1 MKIIPRDKGSE
12 APLTLTPTTSSQLA
26 LLVGGALEGDGDIA
40 FTGLSSLNDATEMQ
54 ATFITSDAH
63 AKLWAQ
69 SRARIAIVGR
79 QVKSPLTT
87 QSLSPSF
94 SPSVSQTPIAAPAG
108 NPQSRA
114 LIRVENADLA
124 VAKILQ
130 TFAAPTTLPAPGA
143 HASAVIDP
151 SASIGKD
158 ARIGALVSVGAG
170 SHIGNGC
177 VLHAGARV
185 AAHVSIGDE
194 CVIHCNAFIDE
205 RSVLGSRV
213 IIHASA
219 VIGGDGFGYRPA
231 ADGKSLMRI
240 PHTGN
245 VVLDDDVEI
254 GANTCVDRA
263 KFGSTRIG
271 AGTKIDN
278 LCQIAHGCR
287 IGRMTVIAGMSGLA
301 GSVTVG
307 DGVQIG
313 GYCGIADHTTIGDG
327 ARLAAKSAVMNDVP
341 AGATWGGMPAQEIRE
356 ELRVIAAI
364 RKLPQW
370 SRKLRTLLEDQ
381 AKSPSKDQPQGP

>member
-1 MKIIPRDKGSE
+1 MIPK
-12 APLTLTPTTSSQLA
+12 TSSQLA
-26 LLVGGALEGDGDIA
+26 VLVGGALEGAGDIA
-40 FTGLSSLNDATEMQ
+40 FTGLSSLADATEHE

-63 AKLWAQ
+63 AKLWEH
-69 SRARIAIVGR
+69 SRARIAIVGN
-79 QVKSPLTT
+79 QVKSQLSNSPTKSALSSTST
-87 QSLSPSF
+87 QSA
-94 SPSVSQTPIAAPAG
+94 QTQA
-108 NPQSRA
+108 RA
-114 LIRVENADLA
+114 LIRVDNADLA
-124 VAKILQ
+124 VAKVLEV
-130 TFAAPTTLPAPGA
+130 FAPPTTLPAVGA
-143 HASAVIDP
+143 HASAVIDA
-151 SASIGKD
+151 SAIIGKD

-177 VLHAGARV
+177 VLHAGARIASNV
-185 AAHVSIGDE
+185 TLGE
-194 CVIHCNAFIDE
+194 GCVIHSNAFIDE
-205 RSVLGSRV
+205 RCVLGARV

-231 ADGKSLMRI
+231 ADGKSLTRI

-263 KFGSTRIG
+263 KFGSTKIG

-307 DGVQIG
+307 NGVQIG
-313 GYCGIADHTTIGDG
+313 GYCGIGDHKIIGDG
-327 ARLAAKSAVMNDVP
+327 ARLAAKSAVMNDIP
-341 AGATWGGMPAQEIRE
+341 AGATWGGMPAQDIRE

-370 SRKLRTLLEDQ
+370 SRKLRTLLEEQTKDS
-381 AKSPSKDQPQGP
+381 AKDPLKGPSKVQ

>member
-1 MKIIPRDKGSE
+1 MIPK
-12 APLTLTPTTSSQLA
+12 TSSQLA
-26 LLVGGALEGDGDIA
+26 VLVGGALEGAGDIA
-40 FTGLSSLNDATEMQ
+40 FTGLSSLADATEHE

-63 AKLWAQ
+63 AKLWEH
-69 SRARIAIVGR
+69 SRARIAIVGN
-79 QVKSPLTT
+79 QVKSQLSNSPTKSALSTTST
-87 QSLSPSF
+87 QSA
-94 SPSVSQTPIAAPAG
+94 QTQA
-108 NPQSRA
+108 RA
-114 LIRVENADLA
+114 LIRVDNADLA
-124 VAKILQ
+124 VAKVLEV
-130 TFAAPTTLPAPGA
+130 FAPPTTLPAVGA
-143 HASAVIDP
+143 HASAVIDA
-151 SASIGKD
+151 SAIIGKD
-158 ARIGALVSVGAG
+158 ARIGALVSVGSG

-177 VLHAGARV
+177 VLHAGARIASNV
-185 AAHVSIGDE
+185 TLGE
-194 CVIHCNAFIDE
+194 GCVIHSNAFIDE
-205 RSVLGSRV
+205 RCVLGARV

-231 ADGKSLMRI
+231 ADGKSLTRI

-263 KFGSTRIG
+263 KFGSTKIG

-307 DGVQIG
+307 NGVQIG
-313 GYCGIADHTTIGDG
+313 GYCGIGDHKTIGDG
-327 ARLAAKSAVMNDVP
+327 ARLAAKSAVMNDIP
-341 AGATWGGMPAQEIRE
+341 AGATWGGMPAQDIRE

-370 SRKLRTLLEDQ
+370 SRKLRTLLEEQTKDS
-381 AKSPSKDQPQGP
+381 AKDPLKGPSKVQ

>member
-1 MKIIPRDKGSE
+1 MRIIPRDKGSE
-12 APLTLTPTTSSQLA
+12 SPLALPPTTSSQLA
-26 LLVGGALEGDGDIA
+26 LLVGGALEGDQDIA
-40 FTGLSSLNDATEMQ
+40 FTGLSSLKDATEQQ

-63 AKLWAQ
+63 AKLWPH
-69 SRARIAIVGR
+69 SRARVAIVGR
-79 QVKSPLTT
+79 QVKAPLTI
-87 QSLSPSF
+87 QPS
-94 SPSVSQTPIAAPAG
+94 SQASSATHAG

-124 VAKILQ
+124 VTKVLEA
-130 TFAAPTTLPAPGA
+130 FAPPATLPELGA
-143 HASAVIDP
+143 HASAVIHA
-151 SASIGKD
+151 SATIENG
-158 ARIGALVSVGAG
+158 ARIGALASVGAG
-170 SHIGNGC
+170 SKIGKGC

-185 AAHVSIGDE
+185 AAHVSIGDQ

-381 AKSPSKDQPQGP
+381 TKSPSKDQPQGP

>member
-1 MKIIPRDKGSE
+1 MKTIPRDKGSKTQL
-12 APLTLTPTTSSQLA
+12 ALTPTTSSQLA

-87 QSLSPSF
+87 QPLSPS
-94 SPSVSQTPIAAPAG
+94 SNQAPIAATAG
-108 NPQSRA
+108 HPQSRA

-130 TFAAPTTLPAPGA
+130 TFAAPATLPAPGA

-205 RSVLGSRV
+205 RSVLGARV

-231 ADGKSLMRI
+231 ADGKSLTRI

-287 IGRMTVIAGMSGLA
+287 VGRMTVIAGMSGLA

-381 AKSPSKDQPQGP
+381 TKSPSKDQPQGP

>member
-1 MKIIPRDKGSE
+1 MIPK
-12 APLTLTPTTSSQLA
+12 TSSQLA
-26 LLVGGALEGDGDIA
+26 ALVGGALEGPGDIA
-40 FTGLSSLNDATEMQ
+40 FTGLSSLTDATEHE

-63 AKLWAQ
+63 AKLWANC
-69 SRARIAIVGR
+69 RARIAIVAN
-79 QVKSPLTT
+79 QVKAPLSHQAVHASISAT
-87 QSLSPSF
+87 SEHVVHAHP
-94 SPSVSQTPIAAPAG
+94 
-108 NPQSRA
+108 RA
-114 LIRVENADLA
+114 LIRVDNADLA
-124 VAKILQ
+124 VVKVLEA
-130 TFAAPTTLPAPGA
+130 FAPPATLPALGV
-143 HASAVIDP
+143 HASAVIDA
-151 SASIGKD
+151 SATIGKD
-158 ARIGALVSVGAG
+158 ARIGPLVSVGAG
-170 SHIGNGC
+170 SKIAAGC

-185 AAHVSIGDE
+185 GANVTMGEH
-194 CVIHCNAFIDE
+194 CVIHSNAFIDE
-205 RSVLGSRV
+205 RCVLGARV

-231 ADGKSLMRI
+231 ADGKSLTRI

-307 DGVQIG
+307 NGVQIG
-313 GYCGIADHTTIGDG
+313 GYCGIGDHKTIGDG
-327 ARLAAKSAVMNDVP
+327 ARLAAKSAVMNDIP
-341 AGATWGGMPAQEIRE
+341 AGATWGGMPAQDIRE

-370 SRKLRTLLEDQ
+370 SRKLRTMLEEPTKLPATDPL
-381 AKSPSKDQPQGP
+381 KGPPKVP

>member
-1 MKIIPRDKGSE
+1 MIPK
-12 APLTLTPTTSSQLA
+12 TSSQLA
-26 LLVGGALEGDGDIA
+26 TLVGGALDGAGDIA
-40 FTGLSSLNDATEMQ
+40 FTGLSSLADATEHE

-63 AKLWAQ
+63 AKLWDH
-69 SRARIAIVGR
+69 SRARIAIVGN
-79 QVKSPLTT
+79 QVKTELSNSPTNHGI
-87 QSLSPSF
+87 SPTSA
-94 SPSVSQTPIAAPAG
+94 QGAQG
-108 NPQSRA
+108 HSRA
-114 LIRVENADLA
+114 LIRVDNADLA
-124 VAKILQ
+124 VAKVLAI
-130 TFAAPTTLPAPGA
+130 FAPPTTLPSVGA
-143 HASAVIDP
+143 HASAVIDA
-151 SASIGKD
+151 SAIIGKD

-177 VLHAGARV
+177 VLHSGARI
-185 AAHVSIGDE
+185 AAN
-194 CVIHCNAFIDE
+194 VILGENCIIHSNAFIDE
-205 RSVLGSRV
+205 RCVLGARV

-231 ADGKSLMRI
+231 ADGKSLTRI

-263 KFGSTRIG
+263 KFGSTKIG

-307 DGVQIG
+307 NGVQIG
-313 GYCGIADHTTIGDG
+313 GYCGIGDHKTIGDG
-327 ARLAAKSAVMNDVP
+327 ARLAAKSAVMNDIP
-341 AGATWGGMPAQEIRE
+341 AGATWGGMPAQDIRE

-370 SRKLRTLLEDQ
+370 SRKLRTLLEEQIKDP
-381 AKSPSKDQPQGP
+381 AKDPLKGPSKVQ

>member
-1 MKIIPRDKGSE
+1 MIPK
-12 APLTLTPTTSSQLA
+12 TSSQLA
-26 LLVGGALEGDGDIA
+26 ALVGGALEGAGDIA
-40 FTGLSSLNDATEMQ
+40 FTGLSSLADATEHE

-63 AKLWAQ
+63 AKLWDH
-69 SRARIAIVGR
+69 SRARIAIVGN
-79 QVKSPLTT
+79 QVKTKLSNSPTNSALSSTST
-87 QSLSPSF
+87 QGA
-94 SPSVSQTPIAAPAG
+94 QT
-108 NPQSRA
+108 QSRA
-114 LIRVENADLA
+114 LIRVDNADLA
-124 VAKILQ
+124 VVKVLEM
-130 TFAAPTTLPAPGA
+130 FAPPTMLPALGA
-143 HASAVIDP
+143 HASAVIDA
-151 SASIGKD
+151 SAIIGKD
-158 ARIGALVSVGAG
+158 ARIGALVSIGAG

-177 VLHAGARV
+177 VLHAGARI
-185 AAHVSIGDE
+185 AANVTLGEGCI
-194 CVIHCNAFIDE
+194 IHSNAFIDE
-205 RSVLGSRV
+205 RCVLGARV

-231 ADGKSLMRI
+231 ADGKSLTRI

-263 KFGSTRIG
+263 KFGSTKIG

-307 DGVQIG
+307 NGVQIG
-313 GYCGIADHTTIGDG
+313 GYCGIGDHKTIGDG
-327 ARLAAKSAVMNDVP
+327 ARLAAKSAVMNDIP
-341 AGATWGGMPAQEIRE
+341 AGATWGGMPAQDIRE

-370 SRKLRTLLEDQ
+370 SRKLRTLLEEQIKDP
-381 AKSPSKDQPQGP
+381 ATDPLKGPSKVQ

>member
-1 MKIIPRDKGSE
+1 MIPK
-12 APLTLTPTTSSQLA
+12 TSSQLA
-26 LLVGGALEGDGDIA
+26 TLVGGALDGAGDIA
-40 FTGLSSLNDATEMQ
+40 FTGLSSLADATEHE

-63 AKLWAQ
+63 AKLWEH
-69 SRARIAIVGR
+69 SRARIAIVGN
-79 QVKSPLTT
+79 QVKTQLSNSPTNSGLSSTST
-87 QSLSPSF
+87 QSA
-94 SPSVSQTPIAAPAG
+94 QTQA
-108 NPQSRA
+108 RA
-114 LIRVENADLA
+114 LIRVDNADLA
-124 VAKILQ
+124 VAKVLAI
-130 TFAAPTTLPAPGA
+130 FAPPTTLPSVGA
-143 HASAVIDP
+143 HASAVIDA
-151 SASIGKD
+151 SAIIGKD

-177 VLHAGARV
+177 VLHSGARI
-185 AAHVSIGDE
+185 AANVILGES
-194 CVIHCNAFIDE
+194 CVIHSNAFIDE
-205 RSVLGSRV
+205 RCVLGARV

-231 ADGKSLMRI
+231 ADGKSLTRI

-263 KFGSTRIG
+263 KFGSTKIG

-307 DGVQIG
+307 NGVQIG
-313 GYCGIADHTTIGDG
+313 GYCGIGDHKTIGDG
-327 ARLAAKSAVMNDVP
+327 ARLAAKSAVMNDIP
-341 AGATWGGMPAQEIRE
+341 AGATWGGMPAQDIRE

-370 SRKLRTLLEDQ
+370 SRKLRTLLEEQIKDP
-381 AKSPSKDQPQGP
+381 AKDPLKGPSKVQ

>member
-1 MKIIPRDKGSE
+1 MKTIPRDKGSKTQL
-12 APLTLTPTTSSQLA
+12 ALTPTTSSQLA

-87 QSLSPSF
+87 QPLSPS
-94 SPSVSQTPIAAPAG
+94 SNQAPIAATAG
-108 NPQSRA
+108 HPQSRA

-130 TFAAPTTLPAPGA
+130 TFAAPATLPALGA

-158 ARIGALVSVGAG
+158 ARIGALVSIGAG

-185 AAHVSIGDE
+185 AAHVSIGDQ

-231 ADGKSLMRI
+231 ADGKSLTRI

-245 VVLDDDVEI
+245 VVLEDDVEI

-370 SRKLRTLLEDQ
+370 SRKLRTLLEDPT
-381 AKSPSKDQPQGP
+381 KSPSKDQLQGP

>member
-1 MKIIPRDKGSE
+1 MIPK
-12 APLTLTPTTSSQLA
+12 TSSQLA
-26 LLVGGALEGDGDIA
+26 ALVGGALEGPGDIA
-40 FTGLSSLNDATEMQ
+40 FTGLSSLADATEHE

-63 AKLWAQ
+63 AKLWEH
-69 SRARIAIVGR
+69 SRARIAIVGN
-79 QVKSPLTT
+79 QVKSQLSNSPTNSALSSTST
-87 QSLSPSF
+87 QGA
-94 SPSVSQTPIAAPAG
+94 QTRT
-108 NPQSRA
+108 RA
-114 LIRVENADLA
+114 LIRVDNADLA
-124 VAKILQ
+124 VAKVLEM
-130 TFAAPTTLPAPGA
+130 FAPATTLPVLGA
-143 HASAVIDP
+143 HASAVIDA
-151 SASIGKD
+151 SAVIGKD

-177 VLHAGARV
+177 VLHAGARI
-185 AAHVSIGDE
+185 AANVTLGEGCI
-194 CVIHCNAFIDE
+194 IHSNSFIDE
-205 RSVLGSRV
+205 RCVLGARV

-231 ADGKSLMRI
+231 ADGKSLTRI

-263 KFGSTRIG
+263 KFGSTKIG

-307 DGVQIG
+307 NGVQIG
-313 GYCGIADHTTIGDG
+313 GYCGIGDHKTIGDG
-327 ARLAAKSAVMNDVP
+327 ARLAAKSAVMNDIP
-341 AGATWGGMPAQEIRE
+341 AGATWGGMPAQDIRE

-370 SRKLRTLLEDQ
+370 SRKLKTLFEEQTKAPATDPL
-381 AKSPSKDQPQGP
+381 KGPSKV

>member
-1 MKIIPRDKGSE
+1 LIPK
-12 APLTLTPTTSSQLA
+12 TSSQLA
-26 LLVGGALEGDGDIA
+26 VLVGGALEGAGDIA
-40 FTGLSSLNDATEMQ
+40 FTGLSSLADATEHE

-63 AKLWAQ
+63 AKLWEH
-69 SRARIAIVGR
+69 SRARIAIVGN
-79 QVKSPLTT
+79 QVKSQLSNSPTNSALSSAST
-87 QSLSPSF
+87 QGA
-94 SPSVSQTPIAAPAG
+94 QT
-108 NPQSRA
+108 QTRA
-114 LIRVENADLA
+114 LIRVDNADLA
-124 VAKILQ
+124 VAKVLEI
-130 TFAAPTTLPAPGA
+130 FAPPTTLPAVGA
-143 HASAVIDP
+143 HVSAVIDA
-151 SASIGKD
+151 SAVIGKD

-177 VLHAGARV
+177 VLHAGARI
-185 AAHVSIGDE
+185 AANVTLGE
-194 CVIHCNAFIDE
+194 GCVIHSNAFIDE
-205 RSVLGSRV
+205 RCVLGARV

-231 ADGKSLMRI
+231 ADGKSLTRI

-263 KFGSTRIG
+263 KFGSTKIG

-307 DGVQIG
+307 NGVQIG
-313 GYCGIADHTTIGDG
+313 GYCGIGDHKTIGDG
-327 ARLAAKSAVMNDVP
+327 ARLAAKSAVMNDIP
-341 AGATWGGMPAQEIRE
+341 AGATWGGMPAQDIRE

-370 SRKLRTLLEDQ
+370 SRKLRTLLEEQTKDS
-381 AKSPSKDQPQGP
+381 AKDPLKGPSKVQ

>member
-1 MKIIPRDKGSE
+1 MIPK
-12 APLTLTPTTSSQLA
+12 TSSQLA
-26 LLVGGALEGDGDIA
+26 VLVGGALEGAGDIA
-40 FTGLSSLNDATEMQ
+40 FTGLSSLADATEHE

-63 AKLWAQ
+63 AKLWEH
-69 SRARIAIVGR
+69 SRARIAIVGN
-79 QVKSPLTT
+79 QVKSQLSNSPTKSALSSTST
-87 QSLSPSF
+87 QSA
-94 SPSVSQTPIAAPAG
+94 QTQA
-108 NPQSRA
+108 RA
-114 LIRVENADLA
+114 LIRVDNADLA
-124 VAKILQ
+124 VAKVLEV
-130 TFAAPTTLPAPGA
+130 FAPPTTLPAVGA
-143 HASAVIDP
+143 HASAVIDA
-151 SASIGKD
+151 SAIIGKD
-158 ARIGALVSVGAG
+158 ARIGALVSVGSG

-177 VLHAGARV
+177 VLHAGARIASNV
-185 AAHVSIGDE
+185 TLGE
-194 CVIHCNAFIDE
+194 GCVIHSNAFIDE
-205 RSVLGSRV
+205 RCVLGARV

-231 ADGKSLMRI
+231 ADGKSLTRI

-263 KFGSTRIG
+263 KFGSTKIG

-307 DGVQIG
+307 NGVQIG
-313 GYCGIADHTTIGDG
+313 GYCGIGDHKTIGDG
-327 ARLAAKSAVMNDVP
+327 ARLAAKSAVMNDIP
-341 AGATWGGMPAQEIRE
+341 AGATWGGMPAQDIRE

-370 SRKLRTLLEDQ
+370 SRKLRTLLEEQTKDSSMDPL
-381 AKSPSKDQPQGP
+381 KGPSKVQ

>member
-1 MKIIPRDKGSE
+1 MIPK
-12 APLTLTPTTSSQLA
+12 TSSQLA
-26 LLVGGALEGDGDIA
+26 ALVGGALEGAGDIA
-40 FTGLSSLNDATEMQ
+40 FTGLSSLADATEHE

-63 AKLWAQ
+63 AKLWDH
-69 SRARIAIVGR
+69 SRARIAIVGN
-79 QVKSPLTT
+79 QVKTKLSNSPTNSALSSTST
-87 QSLSPSF
+87 QGA
-94 SPSVSQTPIAAPAG
+94 QT
-108 NPQSRA
+108 QSRA
-114 LIRVENADLA
+114 LIRVDNADLA
-124 VAKILQ
+124 VVKVLEM
-130 TFAAPTTLPAPGA
+130 FAPPTMLPALGA
-143 HASAVIDP
+143 HASAVIDA
-151 SASIGKD
+151 SAIIGKD
-158 ARIGALVSVGAG
+158 ARIGALVSIGAG

-177 VLHAGARV
+177 VLHAGARI
-185 AAHVSIGDE
+185 AANVTLGEGCI
-194 CVIHCNAFIDE
+194 IHSNAFIDE
-205 RSVLGSRV
+205 RCVLGARV

-231 ADGKSLMRI
+231 ADGKSLTRI

-263 KFGSTRIG
+263 KFGSTKIG

-307 DGVQIG
+307 NGVQIG
-313 GYCGIADHTTIGDG
+313 GYCGIGDHKTIGDG
-327 ARLAAKSAVMNDVP
+327 ARLAAKSAVMNDIP
-341 AGATWGGMPAQEIRE
+341 AGATWGGMPAQDIRE

-370 SRKLRTLLEDQ
+370 SRKLRTLLEEQTKDS
-381 AKSPSKDQPQGP
+381 AKDPLKGPSKVQ

>member
-1 MKIIPRDKGSE
+1 MIPK
-12 APLTLTPTTSSQLA
+12 TSSQLA
-26 LLVGGALEGDGDIA
+26 ALVGGALEGPGDIA
-40 FTGLSSLNDATEMQ
+40 FTGLSSLADATEHE

-63 AKLWAQ
+63 AKWWEH
-69 SRARIAIVGR
+69 SRARIAIVGN
-79 QVKSPLTT
+79 QVKLELSNSPTNSALSSTST
-87 QSLSPSF
+87 QGA
-94 SPSVSQTPIAAPAG
+94 QTRT
-108 NPQSRA
+108 RA
-114 LIRVENADLA
+114 LIRVDNADLA
-124 VAKILQ
+124 VAKVLEM
-130 TFAAPTTLPAPGA
+130 FAPATTLPVLGA
-143 HASAVIDP
+143 HASAVIDA
-151 SASIGKD
+151 SAVIGKD

-177 VLHAGARV
+177 VLHAGARI
-185 AAHVSIGDE
+185 AANVTLGE
-194 CVIHCNAFIDE
+194 GCVIHSNAFIDE
-205 RSVLGSRV
+205 RCVLGARV

-231 ADGKSLMRI
+231 ADGKSLTRI

-263 KFGSTRIG
+263 KFGSTKIG

-307 DGVQIG
+307 NGVQIG
-313 GYCGIADHTTIGDG
+313 GYCGIGDHKTIGDG
-327 ARLAAKSAVMNDVP
+327 ARLAAKSAVMNDIP
-341 AGATWGGMPAQEIRE
+341 AGATWGGMPAQDIRE

-370 SRKLRTLLEDQ
+370 SRKLKTLFEEQTKDS
-381 AKSPSKDQPQGP
+381 AKDPLKGPSKVQ

>member
-1 MKIIPRDKGSE
+1 MIPK
-12 APLTLTPTTSSQLA
+12 TSSQLA
-26 LLVGGALEGDGDIA
+26 VLVGGALEGAGDIA
-40 FTGLSSLNDATEMQ
+40 FTGLSSLADATEHE

-63 AKLWAQ
+63 AKLWEH
-69 SRARIAIVGR
+69 SRARIAIVGN
-79 QVKSPLTT
+79 QVKSQLSNSPTKSALSSTST
-87 QSLSPSF
+87 QSA
-94 SPSVSQTPIAAPAG
+94 QTQA
-108 NPQSRA
+108 RA
-114 LIRVENADLA
+114 LIRVDNADLA
-124 VAKILQ
+124 VAKVLEV
-130 TFAAPTTLPAPGA
+130 FAPPTTLPAVGA
-143 HASAVIDP
+143 HASAVIDA

-177 VLHAGARV
+177 VLHAGARIASNV
-185 AAHVSIGDE
+185 TLGE
-194 CVIHCNAFIDE
+194 GCVIHSNAFIDE
-205 RSVLGSRV
+205 RCVLGARV

-231 ADGKSLMRI
+231 ADGKSLTRI

-263 KFGSTRIG
+263 KFGSTKIG

-307 DGVQIG
+307 NGVQIG
-313 GYCGIADHTTIGDG
+313 GYCGIGDHKTIGDG
-327 ARLAAKSAVMNDVP
+327 ARLAAKSAVMNDIP
-341 AGATWGGMPAQEIRE
+341 AGATWGGMPAQDIRE

-370 SRKLRTLLEDQ
+370 SRKLRTLLEEQTKDS
-381 AKSPSKDQPQGP
+381 AKDPLKGPSKVQ

>member
-1 MKIIPRDKGSE
+1 
-12 APLTLTPTTSSQLA
+12 LA
-26 LLVGGALEGDGDIA
+26 VLVGGALEGAGDIA
-40 FTGLSSLNDATEMQ
+40 FTGLSSLADATEHE

-63 AKLWAQ
+63 AKLWEH
-69 SRARIAIVGR
+69 SRARIAIVGN
-79 QVKSPLTT
+79 QVKSQLSNSPTKSALSSTST
-87 QSLSPSF
+87 QSA
-94 SPSVSQTPIAAPAG
+94 QIQA
-108 NPQSRA
+108 RA
-114 LIRVENADLA
+114 LIRVDNADLA
-124 VAKILQ
+124 VAKVLEF
-130 TFAAPTTLPAPGA
+130 FAPPTTLPAVGA
-143 HASAVIDP
+143 HASAVIDA
-151 SASIGKD
+151 SAIIGTD

-170 SHIGNGC
+170 SHIGNSC
-177 VLHAGARV
+177 VLHAGARI
-185 AAHVSIGDE
+185 AANVTLGE
-194 CVIHCNAFIDE
+194 GCVIHSNAFIDE
-205 RSVLGSRV
+205 RCVLGARV

-231 ADGKSLMRI
+231 ADGKSLTRI

-263 KFGSTRIG
+263 KFGSTKIG

-307 DGVQIG
+307 NGVQIG
-313 GYCGIADHTTIGDG
+313 GYCGIGDHKTIGDG
-327 ARLAAKSAVMNDVP
+327 VRLAAKSAVMNDIP
-341 AGATWGGMPAQEIRE
+341 AGATWGGMPAQDIRE

-370 SRKLRTLLEDQ
+370 SRKLRTLLEEQTKDS
-381 AKSPSKDQPQGP
+381 AKDPLKGPSKVQ

>member
-1 MKIIPRDKGSE
+1 MIPK
-12 APLTLTPTTSSQLA
+12 TSSQLA
-26 LLVGGALEGDGDIA
+26 VLVGGALEGAGDIA
-40 FTGLSSLNDATEMQ
+40 FTGLSSLADATEHE

-63 AKLWAQ
+63 AKLWEH
-69 SRARIAIVGR
+69 SRARIAIVGN
-79 QVKSPLTT
+79 QVKSQLSNSPTNSALSSTST
-87 QSLSPSF
+87 QSA
-94 SPSVSQTPIAAPAG
+94 QIQA
-108 NPQSRA
+108 RA
-114 LIRVENADLA
+114 LIRVDNADLA
-124 VAKILQ
+124 VAKVLEF
-130 TFAAPTTLPAPGA
+130 FAPPTTLPAVGA
-143 HASAVIDP
+143 HASAVIDT
-151 SASIGKD
+151 SAIIGKD
-158 ARIGALVSVGAG
+158 ARIGALVSVGSG

-177 VLHAGARV
+177 VLHAGARI
-185 AAHVSIGDE
+185 AANVTLGEGCI
-194 CVIHCNAFIDE
+194 IHSNAFIDE
-205 RSVLGSRV
+205 RCVLGARV

-231 ADGKSLMRI
+231 ADGKSLTRI

-263 KFGSTRIG
+263 KFGSTKIG

-307 DGVQIG
+307 NGVQIG
-313 GYCGIADHTTIGDG
+313 GYCGIGDHKTIGDG
-327 ARLAAKSAVMNDVP
+327 ARLAAKSAVMNDIP
-341 AGATWGGMPAQEIRE
+341 AGATWGGMPAQDIRE

-370 SRKLRTLLEDQ
+370 SRKLRTLLEEQTKDS
-381 AKSPSKDQPQGP
+381 AKDPLKGPSKVQ

>member
-1 MKIIPRDKGSE
+1 
-12 APLTLTPTTSSQLA
+12 

-40 FTGLSSLNDATEMQ
+40 FTGLSSLNDATEKQ

-79 QVKSPLTT
+79 QVKTPLTT
-87 QSLSPSF
+87 QPLSPS
-94 SPSVSQTPIAAPAG
+94 SSQAQIAAHAG

-130 TFAAPTTLPAPGA
+130 TFAAPTTLPALGA

-151 SASIGKD
+151 SATIGKD

-185 AAHVSIGDE
+185 AAHVSIGDQ

-287 IGRMTVIAGMSGLA
+287 VGRMTVIAGMSGLA

-381 AKSPSKDQPQGP
+381 TKSPSKDQPQGP

>member
-1 MKIIPRDKGSE
+1 MKIIPRDKGSKTQL
-12 APLTLTPTTSSQLA
+12 ALTPTTSSQLA

-40 FTGLSSLNDATEMQ
+40 FTGLSSLNDATDMQ

-87 QSLSPSF
+87 QPLSPS
-94 SPSVSQTPIAAPAG
+94 SNQAPIAATAG
-108 NPQSRA
+108 HPQSRA

-130 TFAAPTTLPAPGA
+130 TFAAPTTLPALGT

-151 SASIGKD
+151 SATIGKD

-185 AAHVSIGDE
+185 AAHVSIGDQ

-205 RSVLGSRV
+205 RSVLGARV

-231 ADGKSLMRI
+231 ADGKSLTRI

-307 DGVQIG
+307 NGVQIG
-313 GYCGIADHTTIGDG
+313 GYCGIGDHKTIGDG
-327 ARLAAKSAVMNDVP
+327 ARLAAKSAVMNDIP
-341 AGATWGGMPAQEIRE
+341 AGATWGGMPAQDIRE

-370 SRKLRTLLEDQ
+370 SRKLRTLLEDPT
-381 AKSPSKDQPQGP
+381 KSPSKDQLQGP

>member
-1 MKIIPRDKGSE
+1 LIPK
-12 APLTLTPTTSSQLA
+12 TSSQLA
-26 LLVGGALEGDGDIA
+26 VLVGGALEGAGDIA
-40 FTGLSSLNDATEMQ
+40 FTGLSSLADATEHE

-63 AKLWAQ
+63 AKLWEH
-69 SRARIAIVGR
+69 SRARIAIVGN
-79 QVKSPLTT
+79 QVKSQLSNSPTKSALSSTST
-87 QSLSPSF
+87 QSA
-94 SPSVSQTPIAAPAG
+94 QTQA
-108 NPQSRA
+108 RA
-114 LIRVENADLA
+114 LIRVDNADLA
-124 VAKILQ
+124 VAKVLEV
-130 TFAAPTTLPAPGA
+130 FAPPTTLPAVGA
-143 HASAVIDP
+143 HASAVIDA

-177 VLHAGARV
+177 VLHAGARIASNV
-185 AAHVSIGDE
+185 TLGE
-194 CVIHCNAFIDE
+194 GCVIHSNAFIDE
-205 RSVLGSRV
+205 RCVLGARV

-231 ADGKSLMRI
+231 ADGKSLTRI

-263 KFGSTRIG
+263 KFGSTKIG

-307 DGVQIG
+307 NGVQIG
-313 GYCGIADHTTIGDG
+313 GYCGIGDHKTIGDG
-327 ARLAAKSAVMNDVP
+327 ARLAAKSAVMNDIP
-341 AGATWGGMPAQEIRE
+341 AGATWGGMPAQDIRE

-370 SRKLRTLLEDQ
+370 SRKLRTLLEEQTKDS
-381 AKSPSKDQPQGP
+381 AKDPLKGPSKVQ

>member
-1 MKIIPRDKGSE
+1 MIPK
-12 APLTLTPTTSSQLA
+12 TSSQLA
-26 LLVGGALEGDGDIA
+26 VLVGGALEGAGDIA
-40 FTGLSSLNDATEMQ
+40 FTGLSSLADATEHE

-63 AKLWAQ
+63 AKLWEH
-69 SRARIAIVGR
+69 SRARIAIVGN
-79 QVKSPLTT
+79 QVKSQLSNSPTKSALSSTST
-87 QSLSPSF
+87 QSA
-94 SPSVSQTPIAAPAG
+94 QTQA
-108 NPQSRA
+108 RA
-114 LIRVENADLA
+114 LIRVDNADLA
-124 VAKILQ
+124 VAKVLEV
-130 TFAAPTTLPAPGA
+130 FAPPTTLPAVGA
-143 HASAVIDP
+143 HASAVIDA
-151 SASIGKD
+151 SAIIGKD
-158 ARIGALVSVGAG
+158 ARIGALVSVGSG

-177 VLHAGARV
+177 VLHAGARIASNV
-185 AAHVSIGDE
+185 TLGE
-194 CVIHCNAFIDE
+194 GCVIHSNAFIDE
-205 RSVLGSRV
+205 RCVLGARV

-231 ADGKSLMRI
+231 ADGKSLTRI

-263 KFGSTRIG
+263 KFGSTKIG

-307 DGVQIG
+307 NGVQIG
-313 GYCGIADHTTIGDG
+313 GYCGIGDHKTIGDG
-327 ARLAAKSAVMNDVP
+327 ARLAAKSAVMNDIP
-341 AGATWGGMPAQEIRE
+341 AGATWGGMPAQDIRE

-370 SRKLRTLLEDQ
+370 SRKLRTLLEEQTKDS
-381 AKSPSKDQPQGP
+381 AKDPLKGPSKVQ

>member
-1 MKIIPRDKGSE
+1 MIPK
-12 APLTLTPTTSSQLA
+12 TSSQLA
-26 LLVGGALEGDGDIA
+26 ALVGGALEGPGDIA
-40 FTGLSSLNDATEMQ
+40 FTGLSSLADATEHE

-63 AKLWAQ
+63 AKLWEH
-69 SRARIAIVGR
+69 SRARIAIVGN
-79 QVKSPLTT
+79 QVKSQLSNSPTNSALSSTST
-87 QSLSPSF
+87 QGA
-94 SPSVSQTPIAAPAG
+94 QTRT
-108 NPQSRA
+108 RA
-114 LIRVENADLA
+114 LIRVDNADLA
-124 VAKILQ
+124 VAKVLEM
-130 TFAAPTTLPAPGA
+130 FAPPTTLPVLGA
-143 HASAVIDP
+143 HASAVIDA
-151 SASIGKD
+151 SAVIGKD

-177 VLHAGARV
+177 VLHAGARI
-185 AAHVSIGDE
+185 AANVTLGEGCI
-194 CVIHCNAFIDE
+194 IHSNSFIDE
-205 RSVLGSRV
+205 RCVLGARV

-231 ADGKSLMRI
+231 ADGKSLTRI

-263 KFGSTRIG
+263 KFGSTKIG

-307 DGVQIG
+307 NGVQIG
-313 GYCGIADHTTIGDG
+313 GYCGIGDHKTIGDG
-327 ARLAAKSAVMNDVP
+327 ARLAAKSAVMNDIP
-341 AGATWGGMPAQEIRE
+341 AGATWGGMPAQDIRE

-370 SRKLRTLLEDQ
+370 SRKLKTLFEEQTKAPATDPL
-381 AKSPSKDQPQGP
+381 KGPSKV

>member
-1 MKIIPRDKGSE
+1 LIPK
-12 APLTLTPTTSSQLA
+12 TSSQLA
-26 LLVGGALEGDGDIA
+26 ALVGGALEGAGDIA
-40 FTGLSSLNDATEMQ
+40 FTGLSSLADATEHE

-63 AKLWAQ
+63 AKLWEH
-69 SRARIAIVGR
+69 SRARIAIVGN
-79 QVKSPLTT
+79 QVKT
-87 QSLSPSF
+87 QLSNLPTNSAL
-94 SPSVSQTPIAAPAG
+94 SSTSTQGAQT
-108 NPQSRA
+108 QSRA
-114 LIRVENADLA
+114 LIRVDNADLA
-124 VAKILQ
+124 VVKVLEM
-130 TFAAPTTLPAPGA
+130 FAPPTTLPALGA
-143 HASAVIDP
+143 HASAVIDA
-151 SASIGKD
+151 SAIIGKD
-158 ARIGALVSVGAG
+158 ARIGALVSIGAG

-177 VLHAGARV
+177 VLHAGARI
-185 AAHVSIGDE
+185 AANVTLGEGCI
-194 CVIHCNAFIDE
+194 IHSNAFIDE
-205 RSVLGSRV
+205 RCVLGARV

-231 ADGKSLMRI
+231 ADGKSLTRI

-263 KFGSTRIG
+263 KFGSTKIG

-307 DGVQIG
+307 NGVQIG
-313 GYCGIADHTTIGDG
+313 GYCGIGDHKTIGDG
-327 ARLAAKSAVMNDVP
+327 ARLAAKSAVMNDIP
-341 AGATWGGMPAQEIRE
+341 AGATWGGMPAQDIRE

-370 SRKLRTLLEDQ
+370 SRKLRTLLEEQIKDP
-381 AKSPSKDQPQGP
+381 ATDPLKGPSKVQ

>member
-1 MKIIPRDKGSE
+1 MIPK
-12 APLTLTPTTSSQLA
+12 TSSQLA
-26 LLVGGALEGDGDIA
+26 VLVGGALEGAGDIA
-40 FTGLSSLNDATEMQ
+40 FTGLSSLADATEHE

-63 AKLWAQ
+63 AKLWEH
-69 SRARIAIVGR
+69 SRARIAIVGN
-79 QVKSPLTT
+79 QVKSQLSNSPTKSALSTTST
-87 QSLSPSF
+87 QSA
-94 SPSVSQTPIAAPAG
+94 QTQA
-108 NPQSRA
+108 RA
-114 LIRVENADLA
+114 LIRVDNADLA
-124 VAKILQ
+124 VAKVLEV
-130 TFAAPTTLPAPGA
+130 FAPPTTLPAVGA
-143 HASAVIDP
+143 HASAVIDA
-151 SASIGKD
+151 SAIIGKD

-170 SHIGNGC
+170 SHIGNSC
-177 VLHAGARV
+177 VLHAGARIATNV
-185 AAHVSIGDE
+185 TLGE
-194 CVIHCNAFIDE
+194 GCVIHSNAFIDE
-205 RSVLGSRV
+205 RCVLGARV

-231 ADGKSLMRI
+231 ADGKSLTRI

-263 KFGSTRIG
+263 KFGSTKIG

-307 DGVQIG
+307 NGVQIG
-313 GYCGIADHTTIGDG
+313 GYCGIGDHKTIGDG
-327 ARLAAKSAVMNDVP
+327 ARLAAKSAVMNDIP
-341 AGATWGGMPAQEIRE
+341 AGATWGGMPAQDIRE

-370 SRKLRTLLEDQ
+370 SRKLRTLLEEQTKDS
-381 AKSPSKDQPQGP
+381 AKDPLKGPSKVQ

>member
-1 MKIIPRDKGSE
+1 
-12 APLTLTPTTSSQLA
+12 
-26 LLVGGALEGDGDIA
+26 
-40 FTGLSSLNDATEMQ
+40 
-54 ATFITSDAH
+54 
-63 AKLWAQ
+63 
-69 SRARIAIVGR
+69 
-79 QVKSPLTT
+79 
-87 QSLSPSF
+87 
-94 SPSVSQTPIAAPAG
+94 
-108 NPQSRA
+108 
-114 LIRVENADLA
+114 LIRVDNADLA
-124 VAKILQ
+124 VVKVLEA
-130 TFAAPTTLPAPGA
+130 FAPPATLPALGV
-143 HASAVIDP
+143 HASAVIDA
-151 SASIGKD
+151 SATIGKD
-158 ARIGALVSVGAG
+158 ARIGPLVSVGAG
-170 SHIGNGC
+170 SKIAAGC

-185 AAHVSIGDE
+185 GANVTMGEH
-194 CVIHCNAFIDE
+194 CVIHSNAFIDE
-205 RSVLGSRV
+205 RCVLGARV

-231 ADGKSLMRI
+231 ADGKSLTRI

-307 DGVQIG
+307 NGVQIG
-313 GYCGIADHTTIGDG
+313 GYCGIGDHKTIGDG
-327 ARLAAKSAVMNDVP
+327 ARLAAKSAVMNDIP
-341 AGATWGGMPAQEIRE
+341 AGATWGGMPAQDIRE

-370 SRKLRTLLEDQ
+370 SRKLRTMLEEPTKLPATDQ
-381 AKSPSKDQPQGP
+381 LKGPPKVP

>member
-1 MKIIPRDKGSE
+1 LIPK
-12 APLTLTPTTSSQLA
+12 TSSQLA
-26 LLVGGALEGDGDIA
+26 ALVGGALEGPGDIA
-40 FTGLSSLNDATEMQ
+40 FTGLSSLADATEHE

-63 AKLWAQ
+63 AKLWEH
-69 SRARIAIVGR
+69 SRARIAIVGN
-79 QVKSPLTT
+79 QVKSQLSNSPTNSALSSAST
-87 QSLSPSF
+87 QGA
-94 SPSVSQTPIAAPAG
+94 QT
-108 NPQSRA
+108 QTRA
-114 LIRVENADLA
+114 LIRVDNADLA
-124 VAKILQ
+124 VAKVLEI
-130 TFAAPTTLPAPGA
+130 FAPPTTLPAVGA
-143 HASAVIDP
+143 HVSAVIDA
-151 SASIGKD
+151 SAVIGKD

-177 VLHAGARV
+177 VLHAGARI
-185 AAHVSIGDE
+185 AANVTLGE
-194 CVIHCNAFIDE
+194 GCVIHSNAFIDE
-205 RSVLGSRV
+205 RCVLGARV

-231 ADGKSLMRI
+231 ADGKSLTRI

-263 KFGSTRIG
+263 KFGSTKIG

-307 DGVQIG
+307 NGVQIG
-313 GYCGIADHTTIGDG
+313 GYCGIGDHKTIGDG
-327 ARLAAKSAVMNDVP
+327 ARLAAKSAVMNDIP
-341 AGATWGGMPAQEIRE
+341 AGATWGGMPAQDIRE

-370 SRKLRTLLEDQ
+370 SRKLRTLLEEQTKDS
-381 AKSPSKDQPQGP
+381 AKDPLKGPSKVQ